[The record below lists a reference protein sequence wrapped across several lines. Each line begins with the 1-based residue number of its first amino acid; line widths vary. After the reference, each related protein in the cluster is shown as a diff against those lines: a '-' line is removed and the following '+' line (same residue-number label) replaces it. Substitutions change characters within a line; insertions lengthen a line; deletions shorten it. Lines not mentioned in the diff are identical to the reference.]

1 MKFSKYEQWSVIFL
15 ILGTKILDSKKSAA
29 PAFSFGSRHQN
40 NTRTIGPGPS
50 AYNIVGLAAKGK
62 DTPPQIS
69 LQSRAKATKIVETP
83 GKELIFQLTNKLI

>member
-1 MKFSKYEQWSVIFL
+1 MNNQKISVNNRYFLL

-69 LQSRAKATKIVETP
+69 LQSRAKSTKIIETP
-83 GKELIFQLTNKLI
+83 GKGLVLQ